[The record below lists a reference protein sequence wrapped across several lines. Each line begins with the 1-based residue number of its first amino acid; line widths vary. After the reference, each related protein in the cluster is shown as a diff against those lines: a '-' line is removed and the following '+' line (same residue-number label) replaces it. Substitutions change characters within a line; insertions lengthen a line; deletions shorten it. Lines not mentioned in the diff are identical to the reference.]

1 MRLNSK
7 NRKPRSRKAFA
18 CLCLAG
24 GLLFL
29 GMVFG
34 LSRYSDMQSCEH
46 RMNELI
52 DFVKEQSSAY
62 VQYNET
68 AVAKALVR
76 GTTAMQELD
85 GLTLDCGEDALRQYT
100 ERLWLTGVSVVDA
113 KGRLVCEYSTDG
125 IGYAQL
131 QTDLEP
137 ERVLAVVGH
146 PQSTYVRRV
155 QLTAARKIAC
165 DAAGRTVARD
175 RSAAREVFD
184 GRAGHGKAARDAAD
198 ALGIRR
204 RQRRTHP
211 RVRAVHAVV
220 LERAAAVAADRA
232 DALERGRGDV
242 HLRREQAQ
250 TAYRAGI
257 FLKQAE
263 ILRARVDRG
272 IIQPEAADGVPA
284 GEHGGDAVQ
293 QTARAVQRLTGFQ
306 LRDARKADV
315 RAGGDRECAVGGCAV
330 DPYAVA
336 RPVERTRGNGKF
348 SRLIH
353 VTDVGQMAEGF
364 DLAFGAVGARAVSEE
379 RIGAVRVDDV
389 ALLVHLAAV
398 VCRVRVGEGLHG
410 RVDLRRCGE
419 CAAEA
424 RDAGTAA
431 LAEGRLVLV

>member
-1 MRLNSK
+1 MRLSSK

-155 QLTAARKIAC
+155 QLTDGSFADTAVHSLADGSGAC
-165 DAAGRTVARD
+165 
-175 RSAAREVFD
+175 S
-184 GRAGHGKAARDAAD
+184 HG
-198 ALGIRR
+198 GTRR
-204 RQRRTHP
+204 RRSRRNPCSPCRICSTATTP
-211 RVRAVHAVV
+211 RP
-220 LERAAAVAADRA
+220 
-232 DALERGRGDV
+232 
-242 HLRREQAQ
+242 RE
-250 TAYRAGI
+250 
-257 FLKQAE
+257 
-263 ILRARVDRG
+263 
-272 IIQPEAADGVPA
+272 
-284 GEHGGDAVQ
+284 
-293 QTARAVQRLTGFQ
+293 
-306 LRDARKADV
+306 
-315 RAGGDRECAVGGCAV
+315 
-330 DPYAVA
+330 
-336 RPVERTRGNGKF
+336 
-348 SRLIH
+348 S
-353 VTDVGQMAEGF
+353 
-364 DLAFGAVGARAVSEE
+364 
-379 RIGAVRVDDV
+379 
-389 ALLVHLAAV
+389 
-398 VCRVRVGEGLHG
+398 
-410 RVDLRRCGE
+410 
-419 CAAEA
+419 
-424 RDAGTAA
+424 
-431 LAEGRLVLV
+431 